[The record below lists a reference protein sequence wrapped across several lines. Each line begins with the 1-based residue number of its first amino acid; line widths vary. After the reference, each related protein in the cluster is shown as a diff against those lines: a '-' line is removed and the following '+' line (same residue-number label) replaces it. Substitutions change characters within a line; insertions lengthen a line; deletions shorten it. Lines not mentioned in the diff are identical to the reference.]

1 MFCRCG
7 FYLKKEGSEIL
18 LEVYDP
24 ELLKKCIQNP
34 EEFEEC
40 CQDWAVIYG
49 IKPEIVASMVA
60 MWLIG
65 TKAKSEE
72 ELKSLASKLGIG
84 LQKLPEVKDQ

>member
-1 MFCRCG
+1 M
-7 FYLKKEGSEIL
+7 KKEGSEIS

-24 ELLKKCIQNP
+24 QLLKKCIQNP

-40 CQDWAVIYG
+40 CKDLAVIYG
-49 IKPEIVASMVA
+49 IKPEIVAGMVA

-72 ELKSLASKLGIG
+72 ELKGLASKLGLG
-84 LQKLPEVKDQ
+84 LQKIQGAEV

>member
-1 MFCRCG
+1 MCRCG

-24 ELLKKCIQNP
+24 ELLKKCIKNP
-34 EEFEEC
+34 EKFEEC

-49 IKPEIVASMVA
+49 IKPEIVAGMVA

-65 TKAKSEE
+65 SKAKSEE
-72 ELKSLASKLGIG
+72 ELKEKASRLGIR